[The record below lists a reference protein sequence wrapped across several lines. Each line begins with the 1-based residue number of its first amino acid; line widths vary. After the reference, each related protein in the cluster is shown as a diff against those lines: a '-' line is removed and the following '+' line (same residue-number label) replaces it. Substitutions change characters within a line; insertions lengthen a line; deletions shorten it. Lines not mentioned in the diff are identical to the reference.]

1 MTFFGIM
8 LFCVVVVAI
17 YGLCILVERA
27 VRRTSH
33 FFTHGTRRWFL
44 LGAIVVSLVLVPLL
58 FKSCGGSNPTVI
70 NKKSGS
76 ATVVCPSSTPPAPAE
91 KSQYFQ
97 LKKGESHTI
106 RIWPGWQA
114 WAVGGAIK
122 IARPHGKERTLFPD
136 SRISLGPQFD
146 PEDITFTGIESSTT
160 GFNLSGRW

>member
-1 MTFFGIM
+1 MTIFGIVV
-8 LFCVVVVAI
+8 FCVITGAI

-27 VRRTSH
+27 TRRASH
-33 FFTHGTRRWFL
+33 FFTHGIRRWFL
-44 LGAIVVSLVLVPLL
+44 LGAAIASLILTPLL
-58 FKSCGGSNPTVI
+58 FRSCGSDNPTVA
-70 NKKSGS
+70 NEKSGS
-76 ATVVCPSSTPPAPAE
+76 VTISYPSTPSTPAE
-91 KSQYFQ
+91 RSQYFK

-146 PEDITFTGIESSTT
+146 PEDITFTGMESTT
-160 GFNLSGRW
+160 AGFNLSGRW